1 MEESAGAFLGKHA
14 DYRFHDEACQACCN
28 VALRTFRDVV
38 LATYEVLMKELVHID
53 RFFES
58 SRERR
63 AGLTA
68 ARSSGGHVEDASC
81 DM

>member
-1 MEESAGAFLGKHA
+1 M
-14 DYRFHDEACQACCN
+14 
-28 VALRTFRDVV
+28 

-63 AGLTA
+63 ASLTSGA
-68 ARSSGGHVEDASC
+68 AAWAAAPQMARVVAPTHSGEP
-81 DM
+81 